1 MYTRS
6 YPKRESTAFPSE
18 PTLATTPKVID
29 GESIP
34 EGYCGTAILR
44 ENEKSVQDTP
54 KGETESAY
62 FSAPSP
68 SAPSGRARRLKVA
81 TKVTP
86 VLWSADT
93 PSDSTAEEQSVG
105 KAVPCDNRSCRDSG
119 NETSESS
126 AGTADETAEKDT
138 EADCESCEKAP
149 RHGKKSNFGAH
160 GRLKCTAKRRLR
172 DRSFSLEDL
181 FLGGLILL
189 LLNEG
194 ADDDIILILGFLL
207 FSAM

>member
-6 YPKRESTAFPSE
+6 YPKRESTALSPE
-18 PTLATTPKVID
+18 PPLAPTPKVID

-44 ENEKSVQDTP
+44 ESEKSVQDTQ
-54 KGETESAY
+54 KGEAESVY
-62 FSAPSP
+62 SSVPPP
-68 SAPSGRARRLKVA
+68 SAPTGRARRLKVA

-86 VLWSADT
+86 GLWSADT
-93 PSDSTAEEQSVG
+93 PNGSTAAEQSIG
-105 KAVPCDNRSCRDSG
+105 KTEPCDNRSCRDAG
-119 NETSESS
+119 DEASESS
-126 AGTADETAEKDT
+126 VSTDGKAAEEETENG
-138 EADCESCEKAP
+138 CEPCKKAP
-149 RHGKKSNFGAH
+149 PHGKKSNFGAH
-160 GRLKCTAKRRLR
+160 GRLKCIEKRRLR

-207 FSAM
+207 FSAI